1 MNLAIVGATGMVGRT
16 MLQVLAERDIE
27 VENLYPIASSAS
39 IGKFIEYRGKE
50 YPICVLEDAITKDID
65 FALFSAGGSIS
76 TEWAP
81 KFAANGVTVI
91 DLSLI
96 HI

>member
-39 IGKFIEYRGKE
+39 TGKFIEYRKKKISHLCFRRRDNQR
-50 YPICVLEDAITKDID
+50 YRFCSFFCRRVY
-65 FALFSAGGSIS
+65 FNRVGS
-76 TEWAP
+76 
-81 KFAANGVTVI
+81 
-91 DLSLI
+91 
-96 HI
+96 

>member
-16 MLQVLAERDIE
+16 MLQVLAERNIE

-50 YPICVLEDAITKDID
+50 
-65 FALFSAGGSIS
+65 
-76 TEWAP
+76 
-81 KFAANGVTVI
+81 
-91 DLSLI
+91 
-96 HI
+96 